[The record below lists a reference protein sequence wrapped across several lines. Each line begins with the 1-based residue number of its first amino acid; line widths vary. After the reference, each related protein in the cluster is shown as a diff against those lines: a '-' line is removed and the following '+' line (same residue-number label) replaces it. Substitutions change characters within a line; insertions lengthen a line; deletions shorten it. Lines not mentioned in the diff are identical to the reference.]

1 MNSAFAWTSIRSVSK
16 LTGVF
21 LNRTRASSTEPF
33 IGPRS
38 PFDPKPVIAKA
49 CRAVG
54 IEALYLAWRDRGI
67 RPGTSH
73 EGRKVAVYR
82 DRKTA
87 AIAAL
92 IHLPPVAGSIAIIAL
107 NLRGYYIGGELAG
120 PSGQDVEKLAG
131 LQFAAKI
138 HELLI
143 NASLAALLFS
153 YIQYQIA
160 LGGGLPYGA
169 VFAGLQFKD
178 LSFLWS
184 SEYWGAARARFSNP
198 RQKWFLLLSIAGVT
212 LLGLTVGPSSANIL
226 KPRLDWWQAGGT
238 NFWMNGTRE
247 DLFPLHY
254 TGSLVPSTC
263 AIDTGDAS
271 CPSGDWGTLAHH
283 YLSYWTHLRS
293 DGLLDALPEI
303 VSLSGVRSLRSMIVK
318 GRSPN
323 ELYKEVFTWAS
334 VPFSALGDAV
344 AEIGKFWTIAAFYVG
359 YGWRFKY
366 RLDARYSVDATQP
379 VVHVRCVQS
388 NWLMN
393 STTIANP
400 EFSPSFYNLAD
411 TQAFAKQGE
420 FPAVPYKNDSLMPN
434 FMAALNGSYPTIS
447 WIDLPGDQFGN
458 ASIGIAVTIPPQSDN
473 PAVLNLCTVDASLGP
488 SNIQSTRDQMRVVT
502 GDFVITPEGS
512 TDSSWPKI
520 LIDLSWAN
528 YLFPVDPN
536 SDHTIFIDLLVAAGL
551 WKSASPSQF
560 GVENVGYILEVLF
573 ATSIVNGLTR
583 VKYNTTLA
591 GNLRI
596 QNGIWQDQM
605 MPVGKHV
612 GYGGDAFE
620 LGGQSPDSVTQFT
633 AKVTAQGYAYNIDGW
648 TTSLSIM
655 VHLIYCMLALG
666 HTGYLLK
673 TGYSSA
679 SWDSISELTTLAMNS
694 RRTGQL
700 KNTGAGI
707 DTLTVFEEN
716 VQVMTNGEHL
726 EFVFGEPGPDM
737 EKVEENVPYS

>member
-1 MNSAFAWTSIRSVSK
+1 MCPFTRFYSELTAVLLIRVR
-16 LTGVF
+16 G
-21 LNRTRASSTEPF
+21 SSTEPF

-38 PFDPKPVIAKA
+38 RFDPKTYIAKV
-49 CRAVG
+49 CRAIG
-54 IEALYLAWRDRGI
+54 IEALYLEWRDRKI
-67 RPGTSH
+67 QSGTSH
-73 EGRKVAVYR
+73 EGRKVAIYR

-92 IHLPPVAGSIAIIAL
+92 IHLPPVAGSLAIIAL

-153 YIQYQIA
+153 YVQYQIA

-198 RQKWFLLLSIAGVT
+198 RQKWFLLLSIAAVT

-226 KPRLDWWQAGGT
+226 KPRLDWWEAGGT
-238 NFWMNGTRE
+238 NFWMNGTRD

-254 TGSLVPSTC
+254 TGALVPPSC
-263 AIDTGDAS
+263 AVDTGDAS
-271 CPSGDWGTLAHH
+271 CPSGDWGTLAQN

-293 DGLLDALPEI
+293 DDLHDAVPEI
-303 VSLSGVRSLRSMIVK
+303 VSLSGIRSLRSMIVK

-323 ELYKEVFTWAS
+323 ELYRQVFTWAS

-344 AEIGKFWTIAAFYVG
+344 AEVGKFWTIAALYVG

-379 VVHVRCVQS
+379 VVHVRCAQS

-393 STTIANP
+393 STTTPNP

-411 TQAFAKQGE
+411 IQAFAKQGE
-420 FPAVPYKNDSLMPN
+420 FPAVPYKNESLMPAVI
-434 FMAALNGSYPTIS
+434 AALNGSNPTVS

-458 ASIGIAVTIPPQSDN
+458 ASAGIVVTIPPQSEE

-488 SNIQSTRDQMRVVT
+488 STVQSTRDQMRVVT
-502 GDFVITPEGS
+502 GDFEITPEGS

-520 LIDLSWAN
+520 LVDSSWAN
-528 YLFPVDPN
+528 YLFPTNPN
-536 SDHTIFIDLLVAAGL
+536 SNHTVFLDLLVAAGL
-551 WKSASPSQF
+551 WESASPSEF

-591 GNLRI
+591 GVLRTENDTW
-596 QNGIWQDQM
+596 QNEM

-612 GYGGDAFE
+612 GYGGNAFE

-633 AKVTAQGYAYNIDGW
+633 AKVTADGYAYNIDGW

-655 VHLIYCMLALG
+655 VHLIYCVLALG
-666 HTGYLLK
+666 HTGYLLWS
-673 TGYSSA
+673 GISSG
-679 SWDSISELTTLAMNS
+679 SWDTISELTTLAVNS
-694 RRTGQL
+694 KPTGLL

-707 DTLTVFEEN
+707 DTLTVFKEN

-726 EFVFGEPGPDM
+726 EFVFGEPDPDM
-737 EKVEENVPYS
+737 EKVQENVAYS